1 MMYGRIILRNLQQ
14 KALQTLL
21 ITMMTAISTAL
32 AILVLLLSSGIQEGL
47 TKSTQPFD
55 LIVGAKGS
63 PNQLVMNTVF
73 LQDTP
78 IGNIDTAIVTQL
90 QENPLVETAI
100 PLGFGDNYRGYRMIG
115 TNAAIFSH
123 KIKSGNPDWLQLKA
137 GRAFSKPFE
146 AVLGAKMAKETGLQI
161 GDSFVSSHGIVANKQ
176 ADVHHESFTVV
187 GILDTLQTP
196 YDNGILVNLDSL
208 YRMHEAHRGD
218 HAVDPSP
225 ADERQQGVTAVL
237 VKPRGYSEALQL
249 YQQFQARQD
258 AQLIFPAQTILQF
271 FSLLGQG
278 EKVLQWIAYSV
289 ISMTLFMIGCSL
301 YWSAINRSRDY
312 AILRAI
318 GANRKDLARLIFG
331 EGMVILFLGIV
342 IGMGIGHGIFILL
355 ANVLQKQMAISIIS
369 AFGGQEIFLIAM
381 TFFCGMVVNL
391 LPTLQASKRE
401 IADAL

>member
-1 MMYGRIILRNLQQ
+1 MMYGRMILRNLQQ
-14 KALQTLL
+14 KGLQTLL

-32 AILVLLLSSGIQEGL
+32 AILVLLLFSGIQEGL

-63 PNQLVMNTVF
+63 PNQLVMNTVL

-78 IGNIDTAIVTQL
+78 IGNIDAAIVTQL
-90 QENPLVETAI
+90 QENLLVETAI

-115 TNAAIFSH
+115 TNVAIFSH

-176 ADVHHESFTVV
+176 ADVHHEAFTVV
-187 GILDTLQTP
+187 GILDPLQTP

-208 YRMHEAHRGD
+208 YRMHED
-218 HAVDPSP
+218 HMVGHSA

-249 YQQFQARQD
+249 YQQFQSRQD

-271 FSLLGQG
+271 FSLMGQG

-331 EGMVILFLGIV
+331 EGMVILLLGIV
-342 IGMGIGHGIFILL
+342 IGMGIGHGSFILL
-355 ANVLQKQMAISIIS
+355 ANLLQKQMAISIIS
-369 AFGGQEIFLIAM
+369 TFGEQEIFLVAM

-391 LPTLQASKRE
+391 LPTLQAGKRE